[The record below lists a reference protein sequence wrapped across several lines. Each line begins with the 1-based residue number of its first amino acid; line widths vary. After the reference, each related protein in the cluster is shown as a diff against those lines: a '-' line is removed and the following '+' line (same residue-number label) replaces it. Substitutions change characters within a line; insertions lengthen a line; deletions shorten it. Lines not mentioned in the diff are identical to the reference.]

1 MLTLYLF
8 GIVQKHTKIL
18 LCLALVLTPIL
29 TSLAHAQTDLA
40 RADFDGNRKV
50 DIQDFLAFAAAFGK
64 TSSEKDFDNRMDF
77 NGDNTVNIQDFLAF
91 VAVFGQ
97 SVELKDLA
105 DYPVGVSLQTKYLTD
120 DARVSIVKKTF
131 SSITGGWEM
140 KPKPISTGPG
150 TYDWRRADALVDFA
164 EANNMQVHGH
174 TLLWHNAVP
183 TWMENFSGDDAA
195 FEAAI
200 KEYITTVVQ
209 RYRGRVVSWDV
220 VNEGIGGN
228 GKVRDNLFSQRMGND
243 YIARMFQYAR
253 EADPDVLLF
262 YNDYGTSQPWA
273 RAKRAGMLNMLDDF
287 QTRGIPIDGVGLQ
300 MHISYKSPDISAIR
314 ETINE
319 IVRRGLKLHI
329 SELDIRMNPDGNLS
343 EPTQE
348 RLELQKKRVIE
359 IVTTFHQVPEAQRF
373 GITVW
378 GIADPD
384 TWLIQ
389 AGRSQGRPEW
399 PLLFDDHLQP
409 KPAYDGFVE
418 ALQNKGF

>member
-1 MLTLYLF
+1 
-8 GIVQKHTKIL
+8 
-18 LCLALVLTPIL
+18 
-29 TSLAHAQTDLA
+29 
-40 RADFDGNRKV
+40 
-50 DIQDFLAFAAAFGK
+50 
-64 TSSEKDFDNRMDF
+64 MDF

-97 SVELKDLA
+97 SVELKNLA

-120 DARVSIVKKTF
+120 DARVSIVKRTF

-150 TYDWRRADALVDFA
+150 TYNWRRADALVDFA

-220 VNEGIGGN
+220 VNEGIDGT

-243 YIARMFQYAR
+243 YIARLFQYAR

-314 ETINE
+314 ETIDE

-329 SELDIRMNPDGNLS
+329 SETGHPHQSRWRPVRTDSRAARIAKKTRHRNRDSFPPGTGSAAIWHHDMGNSGPGHLAHTGWPKSGPSRMAALIR
-343 EPTQE
+343 
-348 RLELQKKRVIE
+348 
-359 IVTTFHQVPEAQRF
+359 
-373 GITVW
+373 
-378 GIADPD
+378 
-384 TWLIQ
+384 
-389 AGRSQGRPEW
+389 
-399 PLLFDDHLQP
+399 
-409 KPAYDGFVE
+409 
-418 ALQNKGF
+418 